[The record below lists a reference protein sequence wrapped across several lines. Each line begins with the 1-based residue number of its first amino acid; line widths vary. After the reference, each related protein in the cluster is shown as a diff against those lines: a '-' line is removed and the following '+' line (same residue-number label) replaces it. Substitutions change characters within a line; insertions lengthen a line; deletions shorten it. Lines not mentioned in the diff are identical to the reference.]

1 MDQIAGRYCVEQFPE
16 CIFAS
21 VQTRGGEIEEGRRP
35 RSTRF
40 GIVGAPAR
48 DMAPIRVLVA
58 NPYLFRMVVAFA
70 AVTLAE
76 WAYVTGLSIDAF
88 RKNGSIAV
96 GFVGARLFVSA
107 LSSLF
112 NITFIQRRSSGR
124 MLTEIALIRAGA
136 TAGSAALAASGSSL
150 GPLLIL
156 LAVDAVVSAQYRPVQ
171 SALIPAFARS
181 PSELVVT
188 ATSLSTVKTLSQAIG
203 AALGGLVLAVT
214 SPEVVFAGAAGV
226 FVVAA
231 ATTSPLARQVTPTE
245 LRMPLDEAARGG
257 PDGII
262 RETLREIRI
271 PAVRG
276 ILIVSGLRTFVRGMW
291 VAVAV
296 IASLKLL
303 HAGSAGVGLLML
315 AAGIGSLIAAP
326 ISARLVTRRRIGTP
340 AAVAL
345 ISCGIPLAVIAGV
358 PVFDLAL
365 ALVAAWGIGMAVSD
379 VAAASILY
387 RLIETPLLPRVTGT
401 IESTK
406 LALEGLGAFLAPV
419 LASTIGIRAALL
431 IAAFPL
437 PLIVLGGWRTLH
449 RVDASAGERAVRLE
463 MLHRVPCLQPLD
475 MISLDSLSSHIKP
488 VLVAD
493 VGVDIVRQGDPG
505 DRFYVVAE
513 GKAEVLIDGF
523 VVSVATRGQCF
534 GERALLRDT
543 PRAATVRSLTPMRLL
558 VLTRSDFLGAIVG
571 TEIPRLQ
578 TVEVASAP
586 LTDGLTRS
594 ARIKHL
600 SRAGL
605 LSHLDSAALGALAD
619 RSTIN
624 HWAAGETIFHQGD
637 EGDRY
642 FVLLDGKA
650 DVIVDRQKVN
660 EILPGDE
667 FGEIALLHSVP
678 RRAGVVASIPAIT
691 LSLHRDDFLP
701 AAKARLAMG

>member
-1 MDQIAGRYCVEQFPE
+1 
-16 CIFAS
+16 
-21 VQTRGGEIEEGRRP
+21 
-35 RSTRF
+35 
-40 GIVGAPAR
+40 
-48 DMAPIRVLVA
+48 
-58 NPYLFRMVVAFA
+58 MVVAFA

-76 WAYVTGLSIDAF
+76 WGYVTGLSIDAF

-112 NITFIQRRSSGR
+112 NIAFLQNRASGR
-124 MLTEIALIRAGA
+124 MLTEIVLIRAGA
-136 TAGSAALAASGSSL
+136 AAGSAALAASGSSL
-150 GPLLIL
+150 APLLVL

-181 PSELVVT
+181 PNELVVT
-188 ATSLSTVKTLSQAIG
+188 ATSLSTVKTVSQALG
-203 AALGGLVLAVT
+203 AALGGVVLAVT

-231 ATTSPLARQVTPTE
+231 GTTTPLARRANMTE
-245 LRMPLDEAARGG
+245 LLVRHDPAGGRGANSL
-257 PDGII
+257 I
-262 RETLREIRI
+262 RETVREVRT
-271 PAVRG
+271 PAVTG

-345 ISCGIPLAVIAGV
+345 LSCGIPLAVIAGV
-358 PVFDLAL
+358 PLFDLAL

-379 VAAASILY
+379 VAASSILY
-387 RLIETPLLPRVTGT
+387 RLIETPLIPRVTGT

-406 LALEGLGAFLAPV
+406 LALEGLGGFLAPV
-419 LASTIGIRAALL
+419 IASTIGIRAALL

-437 PLIVLGGWRTLH
+437 PLIVVGGWKTLH
-449 RVDASAGERAVRLE
+449 RVDATAGERAVLLE
-463 MLHRVPCLQPLD
+463 MLHRVPCFQSLD
-475 MISLDSLSSHIKP
+475 VVSLDSLSAHIRP
-488 VLVAD
+488 LLVAD

-505 DRFYVVAE
+505 DRFYIVRE
-513 GKAEVLIDGF
+513 GRAEVLIDKF
-523 VVSVATRGQCF
+523 VVSVLSRGQSF
-534 GERALLRDT
+534 GERALLRDS

-558 VLTRSDFLGAIVG
+558 VLSRSDFLAAIVG
-571 TEIPRLQ
+571 TEQPRFQ
-578 TVEVASAP
+578 TVQVGPGA

-594 ARIKHL
+594 RRIEHL

-605 LSHLDSAALGALAD
+605 LSHLDSSALGALAD
-619 RSTIN
+619 RSVVT
-624 HWAAGETIFHQGD
+624 HWGAGESIVHQGE

-678 RRAGVVASIPAIT
+678 RRAGVVAAGPAVT

-701 AAKARLAMG
+701 AARARLAMG

>member
-1 MDQIAGRYCVEQFPE
+1 MLR
-16 CIFAS
+16 
-21 VQTRGGEIEEGRRP
+21 
-35 RSTRF
+35 
-40 GIVGAPAR
+40 
-48 DMAPIRVLVA
+48 A
-58 NPYLFRMVVAFA
+58 NPLLFRMVVAFG

-76 WAYVTGLSIDAF
+76 WGYVTGLSIDAF

-112 NITFIQRRSSGR
+112 NIAFLQKRASGR
-124 MLTEIALIRAGA
+124 MLTEIVLIRAGA

-150 GPLLIL
+150 GPLLVL

-181 PSELVVT
+181 PNELVVT
-188 ATSLSTVKTLSQAIG
+188 ATSLSTIKTLSQALG
-203 AALGGLVLAVT
+203 AALGGVVLAVT

-226 FVVAA
+226 FVAAA
-231 ATTSPLARQVTPTE
+231 ATTAPLARRVVTTG
-245 LRMPLDEAARGG
+245 LRTP
-257 PDGII
+257 PDQAGRRPNRLI
-262 RETLREIRI
+262 RDTLREVRT
-271 PAVRG
+271 PAVTG

-358 PVFDLAL
+358 PLFDLAL
-365 ALVAAWGIGMAVSD
+365 ALVAAWGVGMAVSD
-379 VAAASILY
+379 VAASSILY
-387 RLIETPLLPRVTGT
+387 RLIKTPLLPRVTGT

-406 LALEGLGAFLAPV
+406 LALEGLGGFLAPV
-419 LASTIGIRAALL
+419 IASTIGIRAALL

-437 PLIVLGGWRTLH
+437 PLIVLGGWKTLH
-449 RVDASAGERAVRLE
+449 RVDATAGERAVLLE
-463 MLHRVPCLQPLD
+463 MLHRVPCLQSLD
-475 MISLDSLSSHIKP
+475 MISLDSLSSHIRP
-488 VLVAD
+488 MLVAD
-493 VGVDIVRQGDPG
+493 AGVDIVRQGDPG
-505 DRFYVVAE
+505 DRFYIVAE

-523 VVSVATRGQCF
+523 VVSVLTRGQGF
-534 GERALLRDT
+534 GERALLRDS
-543 PRAATVRSLTPMRLL
+543 PRAATVRSLSSMRLL
-558 VLTRSDFLGAIVG
+558 VLARSDFLSAIVG
-571 TEIPRLQ
+571 TDQPRVRA
-578 TVEVASAP
+578 VEVGLAAP
-586 LTDGLTRS
+586 ADGLTRS
-594 ARIKHL
+594 RRVQHL

-605 LSHLDSAALGALAD
+605 LSHLDSSALGALAD
-619 RSTIN
+619 RSIVT
-624 HWAAGETIFHQGD
+624 HWAAGESIVHQGE

-678 RRAGVVASIPAIT
+678 RRAGVVASTDAVT

-701 AAKARLAMG
+701 AARARLAMG

>member
-1 MDQIAGRYCVEQFPE
+1 M
-16 CIFAS
+16 
-21 VQTRGGEIEEGRRP
+21 QTRGGEIKEGRRP
-35 RSTRF
+35 RTARF
-40 GIVGAPAR
+40 GLAGAPR
-48 DMAPIRVLVA
+48 REGAPIRVLLA
-58 NPYLFRMVVAFA
+58 NPHLFRMVIAFG

-76 WAYVTGLSIDAF
+76 WGYVTGLSIDAF

-96 GFVGARLFVSA
+96 GFVGARLFLSA

-112 NITFIQRRSSGR
+112 NIAFLHKRASGR
-124 MLTEIALIRAGA
+124 MLTEIVLIRAGT

-150 GPLLIL
+150 VPLLVL

-188 ATSLSTVKTLSQAIG
+188 ATSLSTVKTLSQALG
-203 AALGGLVLAVT
+203 AALGGVVLAVT
-214 SPEVVFAGAAGV
+214 SPSVVFAGAAGV

-231 ATTSPLARQVTPTE
+231 ATTAPLARRVTVTE
-245 LRMPLDEAARGG
+245 LRSPTNQAGGRGPNG
-257 PDGII
+257 LI
-262 RETLREIRI
+262 RETLREVRT
-271 PAVRG
+271 PAVTG

-358 PVFDLAL
+358 PLFDLAL
-365 ALVAAWGIGMAVSD
+365 ALVAAWGVGMAVSD
-379 VAAASILY
+379 VAASSILY
-387 RLIETPLLPRVTGT
+387 RLIKTPLLPRVTGT

-406 LALEGLGAFLAPV
+406 LALEGLGGFLAPV
-419 LASTIGIRAALL
+419 IASTIGIRAALL

-437 PLIVLGGWRTLH
+437 PLMVLGGWKTLH
-449 RVDASAGERAVRLE
+449 RVDATAGERAVLLE
-463 MLHRVPCLQPLD
+463 MLHRVPCLQSLD
-475 MISLDSLSSHIKP
+475 MISLDSLSGHVRP
-488 VLVAD
+488 MLVAD

-505 DRFYVVAE
+505 DRFYIVAE

-523 VVSVATRGQCF
+523 VVSVLTRGQGF
-534 GERALLRDT
+534 GERALLRDS

-558 VLTRSDFLGAIVG
+558 VLTRSDFLAAIVG
-571 TEIPRLQ
+571 TEQPRLQ
-578 TVEVASAP
+578 TVEVGIAAP
-586 LTDGLTRS
+586 TDGLTR
-594 ARIKHL
+594 RGRVQHL
-600 SRAGL
+600 SRTGL
-605 LSHLDSAALGALAD
+605 LSHLDSSALGALAD
-619 RSTIN
+619 RSIVT
-624 HWAAGETIFHQGD
+624 HWATGESIVNQGE

-642 FVLLDGKA
+642 FVLLEGKA
-650 DVIVDRQKVN
+650 DVIVDREKVN

-678 RRAGVVASIPAIT
+678 RRAGVVASTQAVT

-701 AAKARLAMG
+701 AARARLATG